1 MNEKLNS
8 LKNHIAEINDLMFLI
23 ENTTGEN
30 QQEAINKVRERVKF
44 LMADVDA
51 LISNNNDN
59 LERLQDVIRHML
71 G

>member
-30 QQEAINKVRERVKF
+30 QQEAINKVRESVKF
-44 LMADVDA
+44 LMADVDT

-59 LERLQDVIRHML
+59 LERLQDVIRDML